1 MRYQFLKL
9 QRGKSTKSERVFAE
23 ILKSLR
29 IPFRTKV
36 RIANREVDFLIE
48 TQKEKVVVEINGH
61 EQSPERN
68 NELIA
73 LGYVPIHFHNSEIKN
88 NREIIINKLNDY
100 KN

>member
-9 QRGKSTKSERVFAE
+9 TKGKSTKSERIFAE
-23 ILKSLR
+23 ILKGLR

-36 RIANREVDFLIE
+36 KITGREVDFLINE
-48 TQKEKVVVEINGH
+48 NVVVEINGH

-88 NREIIINKLNDY
+88 NRETIITKLNAY